1 MKGFLLMNKENLKI
15 FAQGAAAGGV
25 VLAIGIFWSGMAVT
39 AGSAESMARTQ
50 AQTAVV
56 DQLAPI
62 CLAQFALATNTEQL
76 QKDLAAKES
85 WNRADFVKAG
95 GWATMPGSS
104 SPRDD
109 IARPCADL
117 IIKAGV

>member
-1 MKGFLLMNKENLKI
+1 MNKENLKI

-50 AQTAVV
+50 AQTAVI
-56 DQLAPI
+56 DQLTPI
-62 CLAQFALATNTEQL
+62 CLAQFALAANNEQL